1 MFTPKYAGNLTLAA
15 VFFVA
20 IVIIQL
26 VQGAATALPSGV
38 DNLLTLLAI
47 LSAVGIVYFGSVA
60 AVRGQP
66 AIDWSDETGQRLHPG
81 VKAGLRTLGVV
92 GVGLG
97 GIAFYIAIYLFQ
109 WPLII
114 VPMVL
119 LAVIGLAVIVYL
131 TAGKHVST

>member
-47 LSAVGIVYFGSVA
+47 LSAVGIVYFGGIA
-60 AVRGQP
+60 AVHGQP
-66 AIDWSDETGQRLHPG
+66 AIDWSDETGERLHPG

-97 GIAFYIAIYLFQ
+97 GLAFYIAVYVFQ
-109 WPLII
+109 WPMII

-119 LAVIGLAVIVYL
+119 LALLALALIVYL
-131 TAGKHVST
+131 TAGKHVGT